1 MKRIAYAIGILFPV
15 LAFAAVRGF
24 AAPIKAGAAAQMTYA
39 VAHPALHQV
48 EQVIV
53 PLASVLSLIG
63 VIGLVQLA
71 IRRSP
76 RLAMTGGALA
86 LAGWGTLPIWAGQD
100 NLTYLMGKIGS
111 NPQLVHLWNQFN
123 TTGTNTY
130 LYIFIIGHLLGPLLL
145 AVALRRARMLP
156 RWSPIVIAA
165 TIPLHVLTFATGARV
180 LRPHRLRD
188 ARRRADPR
196 RHRRAQVTTAAAPS
210 GPRRPRV
217 QLEHKSRPAA
227 PLTERRASADGTTAG
242 QRPARGPA
250 VAIDR
255 VVRRG
260 TPEHVPPAQP
270 ARARRRHD
278 HRAHRAAGP
287 PLEPETQPRRRD
299 Q

>member
-1 MKRIAYAIGILFPV
+1 MAIPAAPPSTAALAVPPRATASLRPAEHLPTHERVKRIAYAIGILFPV
-15 LAFAAVRGF
+15 LAFAAVRAF

-71 IRRSP
+71 IRRS
-76 RLAMTGGALA
+76 RWLAMTGGALA

-130 LYIFIIGHLLGPLLL
+130 LYVFILGHLIGPLLL
-145 AVALRRARMLP
+145 AVALRRARVIP

-165 TIPLHVLTFATGARV
+165 TVPLHVLTFATGARYFDPIAYAMLAGALIPAVYAV
-180 LRPHRLRD
+180 LKSPRQPLP
-188 ARRRADPR
+188 ADP
-196 RHRRAQVTTAAAPS
+196 
-210 GPRRPRV
+210 GD
-217 QLEHKSRPAA
+217 PAYN
-227 PLTERRASADGTTAG
+227 
-242 QRPARGPA
+242 
-250 VAIDR
+250 
-255 VVRRG
+255 
-260 TPEHVPPAQP
+260 
-270 ARARRRHD
+270 
-278 HRAHRAAGP
+278 
-287 PLEPETQPRRRD
+287 
-299 Q
+299 